1 MTSPDRVILFV
12 IDGLRPDALTQAN
25 VPVISHLISHGA
37 YAAQAQAVLP
47 SISLPCHVS
56 MFYAVPPS
64 RHGVLSNTWTPPQPP
79 VRSLIDLVREQ
90 GQGTAAFYTWEPLRD
105 LSAPGSLDL
114 SYYRRLG
121 DPGGDSDLE
130 MGSAAAAYLSE
141 QRPNLAFVY
150 LGAVDEVGHRDG
162 WMSHAYLNALEK
174 ADRAIG
180 LVRES
185 LQANGLLSGAAFFVL
200 ADHGGHGYDHSEG
213 TAEDLT
219 IPWIACGP
227 GIRQGQVISSPVSLV
242 DTAPTIAH
250 LLGLPLPAEWSGRVV
265 VEALQP

>member
-12 IDGLRPDALTQAN
+12 IDGLRPDALAQAD
-25 VPVISHLISHGA
+25 VPVINQLISHGA
-37 YAAQAQAVLP
+37 YTAQAQAVLP

-56 MFYAVPPS
+56 MFYGVPPS
-64 RHGVLSNTWTPPQPP
+64 RHGVLSNTWVPLQPP
-79 VRSLIDLVREQ
+79 IRSLVDLVHEWGR
-90 GQGTAAFYTWEPLRD
+90 GTAAFYTWEPLRD

-121 DPGGDSDLE
+121 DPGGDSDL
-130 MGSAAAAYLSE
+130 GIGATAAAYLSE
-141 QRPNLAFVY
+141 RRPTLSFVY

-162 WMSHAYLNALEK
+162 WMSPAYLNAVEK

-185 LQANGLLSGAAFFVL
+185 LRSAGFLSGAAFFVL
-200 ADHGGHGYDHSEG
+200 ADHGGHGYDHGEG

-227 GIRQGQVISSPVSLV
+227 GIRQGQTISSSVGLV

-250 LLGLPLPAEWSGRVV
+250 LLGLPLPAEWSGQVV